1 MATKSKLEL
10 LMVLSDKLFNN
21 KLAQVQSRLSGAT
34 DKMDAKLN
42 KFSGNQIKIAAG
54 VAAAFAAIGGFALIT
69 AGIGK
74 SIDATAK
81 FDSAFLPIKQLNL
94 EKSKGEMAS
103 YRDLIRDSAYEV
115 GTSLEAST
123 TAFYDLQSATA
134 VYGQDAAEIFKKVGR
149 YSVATG
155 ADLNNAMNSTTKS
168 MKAFGYGVG
177 DIDKLLEAN
186 AKTVLTGITTF
197 DELARV
203 QTKYAGAT
211 SAAGQTVETGNK
223 IFAMFTSIAEGSDVA
238 ANKTKTFFDG
248 LGQQS
253 DNIKKYL
260 NVDVFDSSGKMK
272 EADKLLVEISKKFKT
287 MNDQQITETINKIGG
302 PEGLRDALA
311 KAKTG
316 ADDMFATFN
325 AFDTTKFSLS
335 DALKNT
341 DGDFASIKTAF
352 YNRLEMVFSKIGE
365 KIIPVLANIFDKLAP
380 VLEMI
385 YNNIDWLLP
394 AIGTFATVLGVL
406 TAAVWLFNIATAAN
420 PIGLVVIAIA
430 AVIAL
435 IAVVITKW
443 DEWGA
448 ALSLFMGPVGVVIGA
463 FKSIYD
469 HWESIKQAFQTDGI
483 LGGLKRIGIVLLDAV
498 LKPMQ
503 KILEVVAEY
512 DPTGLATAGL
522 NTIKAFRES
531 SNLVTPGE
539 KEAQEKLGKNV
550 LPESLNKAPD
560 ATNDKKG
567 GKNLKKEGEQINKTV
582 GQANQVRNITIKID
596 SFNKGGI
603 NVAQSSYA
611 GMSKDDVEAWFKEM
625 LRRVV
630 INAETA

>member
-21 KLAQVQSRLSGAT
+21 KLAQVQSKLSGAT

-94 EKSKGEMAS
+94 DKSKEEMAS

-123 TAFYDLQSATA
+123 NAFFDLQSATGT
-134 VYGQDAAEIFKKVGR
+134 YGQDAVEIFKKVGK
-149 YSVATG
+149 YSIATG
-155 ADLNNAMNSTTKS
+155 ADLNDSINSTTKA
-168 MKAFGYGVG
+168 MKAFGIGVDG
-177 DIDKLLEAN
+177 IDALLVSN
-186 AKTVLTGITTF
+186 AKTVQVGITTF

-203 QTKYAGAT
+203 QTEYAGST
-211 SAAGQTVETGNK
+211 SAAGQTVDVGNK
-223 IFAMFTSIAEGSDVA
+223 IFAMFTSVAKSTDIA
-238 ANKTKTFFDG
+238 ANMTKTFFDG

-253 DNIKKYL
+253 SKIKESLNI
-260 NVDVFDSSGKMK
+260 DVFDKKGNMK
-272 EADKLLVEISKKFKT
+272 EADKLLMEISNKFKT
-287 MNDQQITETINKIGG
+287 MTDQQISETINKIGG
-302 PEGLRDALA
+302 PEGLRGALA
-311 KAKTG
+311 KVKTG
-316 ADDMFATFN
+316 SEDMIATFN
-325 AFDTTKFSLS
+325 AFDSSTFSLS
-335 DALKNT
+335 DALQNAE
-341 DGDFASIKTAF
+341 GDYTKMKEMFA
-352 YNRLEMVFSKIGE
+352 NRMEMVFSKMGE
-365 KIIPVLANIFDKLAP
+365 KILPILGNIFDKLNP
-380 VLEMI
+380 MLEWL
-385 YNNIDWLLP
+385 YRNIDWLLP

-420 PIGLVVIAIA
+420 PIGIIVIAIA
-430 AVIAL
+430 AIIAL

-463 FKSIYD
+463 FKSLYD

-503 KILEVVAEY
+503 QLLELVAKIPGME
-512 DPTGLATAGL
+512 GIATFGASKIEEL
-522 NTIKAFRES
+522 RKS
-531 SNLVTPGE
+531 LNLVTPGE
-539 KEAQEKLGKNV
+539 NPNPNPV
-550 LPESLNKAPD
+550 DPNAPGTPLVN
-560 ATNDKKG
+560 APGNDKKTPG
-567 GKNLKKEGEQINKTV
+567 GSAKKEGESVTKAV
-582 GQANQVRNITIKID
+582 GQANQVRNITIQIEA
-596 SFNKGGI
+596 FNKGGI

>member
-21 KLAQVQSRLSGAT
+21 KLTQVQSKLAGAT
-34 DKMDAKLN
+34 DKMDAKLSR
-42 KFSGNQIKIAAG
+42 FSGNQVKLAAG
-54 VAAAFAAIGGFALIT
+54 VATAFAAIGGFALLT
-69 AGIGK
+69 TGLTK
-74 SIDATAK
+74 SVDAAEK

-94 EKSKGEMAS
+94 DKSKGEMAS
-103 YRDLIRDSAYEV
+103 YREMIRDSAYEV

-134 VYGQDAAEIFKKVGR
+134 VYRDDAAAIFKKVGR

-168 MKAFGYGVG
+168 MKAFGYGVE

-211 SAAGQTVETGNK
+211 SAAGQSVEVGNK

-253 DNIKKYL
+253 ENIKKYL
-260 NVDVFDSSGKMK
+260 NIDVFDKKGNMK
-272 EADKLLVEISKKFKT
+272 EADKLLIEISKKFKNMT
-287 MNDQQITETINKIGG
+287 DKDITATINKIGG
-302 PEGLRDALA
+302 PEGLRDAMA

-316 ADDMFATFN
+316 AEDMFDTFN
-325 AFDTTKFSLS
+325 AFDTTKFSLA

-341 DGDFASIKTAF
+341 DGDFASIKTEF
-352 YNRLEMVFSKIGE
+352 YNRLEIVFSKIGE
-365 KIIPVLANIFDKLAP
+365 KILPVLADIFDKLAP

-385 YNNIDWLLP
+385 YNNVDWLIP
-394 AIGTFATVLGVL
+394 AIGSFTSVLGVL
-406 TAAVWLFNIATAAN
+406 TAAVWLYNIAMAAN
-420 PIGLVVIAIA
+420 PVGLIIIGIA
-430 AVIAL
+430 ALIAL
-435 IAVVITKW
+435 IAVIITKW

-448 ALSLFMGPVGVVIGA
+448 ALTVFLGPVGLIIAA
-463 FKSIYD
+463 FKSVYD
-469 HWESIKQAFQTDGI
+469 HWDSIKNAFKDDGI
-483 LGGLKRIGIVLLDAV
+483 IAGLKRIGLVLLDAV
-498 LKPMQ
+498 LKPLQQM
-503 KILEVVAEY
+503 LEGLASF
-512 DPTGLATAGL
+512 DPTGLAQKGADKL
-522 NTIKAFRES
+522 KAFRES
-531 SNLVTPGE
+531 NKLVTPGE
-539 KEAQEKLGKNV
+539 NPAVKALNPDGTAV
-550 LPESLNKAPD
+550 DSLLKAPKD
-560 ATNDKKG
+560 DKK
-567 GKNLKKEGEQINKTV
+567 NDNTKKEGESVTKAV
-582 GQANQVRNITIKID
+582 GQANQVRNISIKID

-603 NVAQSSYA
+603 NVAQSAYA
-611 GMSKDDVEAWFKEM
+611 GMSKEDIEAWFKEM

-630 INAETA
+630 INAETT